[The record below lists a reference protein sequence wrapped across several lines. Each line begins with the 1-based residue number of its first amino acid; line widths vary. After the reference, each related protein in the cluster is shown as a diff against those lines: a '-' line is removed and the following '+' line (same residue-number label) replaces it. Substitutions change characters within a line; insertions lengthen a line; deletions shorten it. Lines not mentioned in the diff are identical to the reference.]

1 MEWYYKELEDIER
14 EFGKKVRDYVY
25 DASEPYKSLPWK
37 ERKQH
42 TINHIKTA
50 PLGSKL
56 IVACDKINNLED
68 AISNI
73 KEFGEDRVLSRNSVY
88 ESCIEKCWC

>member
-1 MEWYYKELEDIER
+1 MDKIEYAIFYATKAHR
-14 EFGKKVRDYVY
+14 
-25 DASEPYKSLPWK
+25 K

-88 ESCIEKCWC
+88 ESCIENVDANHPIFIRYKKVLEELWK